1 MTTTVQTAAAAEN
14 IGSGLAW
21 ADTTNSLIDDAL
33 SASVTFDGTN
43 SDSQLLWVHD
53 FGFTFPTTELSIDG
67 ISAKVLRTGTGL
79 TEDLQVVLT
88 HGATP
93 TLTSPSKHQAGT
105 WVSDVDGTTNY
116 GGVSDIWNRV
126 WSGSEVND
134 SNFGFAISAE
144 STMNFDAGLVDFVEL
159 TVESHRIYVP
169 APTGGS
175 MAGGSATVAY
185 TSNTALGGG
194 SISGGHANLQFDDI
208 AIGGSL
214 TGGVASPVHDFIQ
227 PVGGGIN
234 GGVATELTLHITAI
248 SGGPL
253 AGGTANVDFQDNFN
267 GTGGIV
273 AGGEASPVHDFIQPV
288 GGALASAP
296 IVLSYTSTPP
306 ISGGVIGSG
315 ISVVDPYVGH
325 GGSLA
330 SGTAVVDA
338 IYNHV
343 PAGGSITGGLA
354 LQRLIIPTGGGAI
367 AGGIG
372 LDSKR
377 FDEIATGGIS
387 VLVGTSLQETAIIE
401 PFFEVGRGGAAVEPI
416 SFVDPYLPVGGLIAG
431 GLAKQTQ
438 NYDTNLNPNEIQV
451 IARGDHFVP
460 PNATTESAICG
471 FTFNPVDRTLSW
483 NISHSIP
490 GLSRLRIRGPAAPGV
505 AGGNSIVAIDT
516 INDVSQSPI
525 EGSKVLNPTQA
536 TWYQDGLLWIFFN
549 TGGISLR
556 AQIKPF
562 DGVLAG
568 GATPFIFTEDSIGGS
583 ITGGSAT
590 VQQTI
595 AIVTTGGAITSG
607 LASEGRQLIESGLG
621 GAITSGISVIQF
633 TGNQIATGGAIVSGL
648 AIDEAIYTVLGTG
661 GGIAAGRGI
670 IGIAPKI
677 GGGAIVAGLLAGTD
691 AIQYTSNP
699 IVGGGGLGGGKARQ
713 TFIDQVIV
721 VAHVI
726 VGGSSIGSKI
736 KFFRTQKNGYGRA
749 MESDNILTNVPD
761 DTPKLIPPT
770 NDVSPEL
777 ELSRFRIQHNPGWC
791 EVPVKCDEGVLAEV
805 IVKRQKGIVPP
816 KIRDGSGRSSTITSA
831 AL

>member
-14 IGSGLAW
+14 LGSGLAW
-21 ADTTNSLIDDAL
+21 ADTTNSLSDDAL

-43 SDSQLLWVHD
+43 SDSQLLWIHD

-79 TEDLQVVLT
+79 TEDLQVTLT

-93 TLTSPSKHQAGT
+93 TLTSPSKHQSGT
-105 WVSDVDGTTNY
+105 WVSDVDGTANY

-175 MAGGSATVAY
+175 IASGSATVAY
-185 TSNTALGGG
+185 TSNATLSGG
-194 SISGGHANLQFDDI
+194 SITGGHANLQFDDI
-208 AIGGSL
+208 AIGGSI

-234 GGVATELTLHITAI
+234 GGVATELTLHIPTI

-253 AGGTANVDFQDNFN
+253 VGGLANVDFQDNFV
-267 GTGGIV
+267 GIGGIV
-273 AGGEASPVHDFIQPV
+273 AGGAAEPVHDFIQPV

-296 IVLSYTSTPP
+296 IVLSYTSTPVV
-306 ISGGVIGSG
+306 GGGAIGSG
-315 ISVVDPYVGH
+315 ISLVDPYVGH

-330 SGTAVVDA
+330 SGTAAVDV
-338 IYNHV
+338 IYDHV
-343 PAGGSITGGLA
+343 PAGGSIIGGLA

-367 AGGIG
+367 TGGVG

-377 FDEIATGGIS
+377 FDEIATGGVSI
-387 VLVGTSLQETAIIE
+387 LVGTEFQETARID
-401 PFFEVGRGGAAVEPI
+401 PFFEVGRGGAIVEPI

-431 GLAKQTQ
+431 GLANQTQ

-451 IARGDHFVP
+451 IARGDYFVP
-460 PNATTESAICG
+460 PNVTTESVTSS
-471 FTFNPVDRTLSW
+471 FTFNPVDRRLSW
-483 NISHSIP
+483 YIEHNMP
-490 GLSRLRIRGPAAPGV
+490 GLSLLRVRGPAAPGV
-505 AGGNSIVAIDT
+505 AGGNAIVAIDT

-536 TWYQDGLLWIFFN
+536 TWYQDGLLWIYFN
-549 TGGISLR
+549 SSQDNLR
-556 AQIKPF
+556 AQLKSF
-562 DGVLAG
+562 DGLLSG
-568 GATPFIFTEDSIGGS
+568 GSVPFIFTEDSVGGN
-583 ITGGSAT
+583 IVGGSAT

-595 AIVTTGGAITSG
+595 AIIPTSGAITSG
-607 LASEGRQLIESGLG
+607 SALQGRTLIESGLG
-621 GAITSGISVIQF
+621 GAITSGLSPVQF
-633 TGNQIATGGAIVSGL
+633 TGTPVIVGGAIGSGL
-648 AIDEAIYTVLGTG
+648 AVDEAIYTVLGTG

-699 IVGGGGLGGGKARQ
+699 VIDGGGLAGGKARQ

-749 MESDNILTNVPD
+749 MESDNILTNIPD
-761 DTPKLIPPT
+761 TTPKLIPPT

-816 KIRDGSGRSSTITSA
+816 KIREGSGRSSTITSA

>member
-214 TGGVASPVHDFIQ
+214 TGGV
-227 PVGGGIN
+227 
-234 GGVATELTLHITAI
+234 
-248 SGGPL
+248 
-253 AGGTANVDFQDNFN
+253 
-267 GTGGIV
+267 
-273 AGGEASPVHDFIQPV
+273 ASPVHDFIQPV